1 MNKILAEIVRK
12 MGECLNAYLPEISC
26 SDLEEDG
33 TVYYMN
39 GKNGTE
45 FDWHVNDRLS
55 NFMVFYDDED
65 KLGAVKASVYR
76 DGGMLIYVYG
86 DQGRSIRKEIK
97 DIFLDV
103 TEEEMLKLAVRLRTS
118 ADDKRIWDAS
128 VQKIDTDTEPDKAAV
143 EEFISNMRYY
153 QATRNRKE
161 LLAKTAYVSRKV
173 YEEGWI
179 VGYMCRDEALNENDS
194 GWSFMAGNEEKEY
207 VDDYNNIVLMRVG
220 AVYQRDPAIFSH
232 IDRPVGTRLV
242 RVSADSFEPDEE
254 GKEIYT
260 EQRKM

>member
-86 DQGRSIRKEIK
+86 DRGRSIRKEIK

-103 TEEEMLKLAVRLRTS
+103 TEEEMLKLAVSLRTS

-143 EEFISNMRYY
+143 EEFVSNRRYY
-153 QATRNRKE
+153 EATRNRKE

-173 YEEGWI
+173 YET
-179 VGYMCRDEALNENDS
+179 A
-194 GWSFMAGNEEKEY
+194 AGH
-207 VDDYNNIVLMRVG
+207 LW
-220 AVYQRDPAIFSH
+220 Q
-232 IDRPVGTRLV
+232 GTKIK
-242 RVSADSFEPDEE
+242 S
-254 GKEIYT
+254 
-260 EQRKM
+260 M